1 MAIRSLKTG
10 SFSRSTQV
18 GNTMIFP
25 GSYESIATVTSNGS
39 SGTVTFSS
47 IPSTYQ
53 HLQIRITGGISYSSN
68 AYDAIAIQFNSDTTT
83 SNYNQHY
90 LAGSG
95 SSAYAGNY
103 TSVRNAVAWMIQS
116 NTGILSPGV
125 IDILDYKD
133 TNKYTTCRS
142 ISGIDFNTGGQIF
155 LNSTL
160 WMNTA
165 AVTSISLVSSSGAFI
180 NNSSF
185 ALYGVK

>member
-18 GNTMIFP
+18 GNQVIMP

-68 AYDAIAIQFNSDTTT
+68 AYDAIAIQFNSDTTG
-83 SNYNQHY
+83 SNYNEHY
-90 LAGSG
+90 LATNGSTP
-95 SSAYAGNY
+95 YAGNY
-103 TSVRNAVAWMIQS
+103 TTVRNTAAWLIQS
-116 NTGILSPGV
+116 NTSILSSSI

-142 ISGIDFNTGGQIF
+142 LSGFEWNAGGGVF
-155 LNSTL
+155 LNSTV
-160 WMNTA
+160 WINTA
-165 AVTSISLVSSSGAFI
+165 AVSSISLVSSSGAFI
-180 NNSSF
+180 TNSSF